1 MALSLEEL
9 TANCMEMIGYTGEG
23 RSLVYEAVD
32 LMVADEY
39 QAALK
44 KIEEGEAHLSKAHE
58 IQFLKLMS
66 AQARGEEIPCNMLL
80 LHAMDIL
87 MTSTAEKDMVKTI
100 VKAKLRKAG
109 GGIGK

>member
-9 TANCMEMIGYTGEG
+9 AAHCMEMIGYTGEG
-23 RSLVYEAVD
+23 RSLVYEAGE

-44 KIEEGEAHLSKAHE
+44 KIEEADHLSKAHE

-66 AQARGEEIPCNMLL
+66 VQAGGEEIPCNMLL

-87 MTSTAEKDMVKTI
+87 MTSTAEKDMIKTI
-100 VKAKLRKAG
+100 VKAKIRKG
-109 GGIGK
+109 EGVKE

>member
-9 TANCMEMIGYTGEG
+9 AAHCMEMIGYTGEG
-23 RSLVYEAVD
+23 RSLVYEAVE

-44 KIEEGEAHLSKAHE
+44 KIEEAEDHLSKAHE
-58 IQFLKLMS
+58 ILKLMS
-66 AQARGEEIPCNMLL
+66 VQAGGEEIPCNMLL

-87 MTSTAEKDMVKTI
+87 MTSTAEKDMIKTI
-100 VKAKLRKAG
+100 VKAKIRKG
-109 GGIGK
+109 EGVKE